1 MPSFDEKVR
10 DDCETCYVFIHKV
23 RFMTKMVRNLDM
35 LRNFE
40 HVMKLD
46 ETCKSLIVIN
56 QDLTKKESVN

>member
-1 MPSFDEKVR
+1 MRK
-10 DDCETCYVFIHKV
+10 YVMIAKLAMFAYVKYD
-23 RFMTKMVRNLDM
+23 FMTKKVRNLDM

-56 QDLTKKESVN
+56 QYLTKKESVN

>member
-1 MPSFDEKVR
+1 
-10 DDCETCYVFIHKV
+10 
-23 RFMTKMVRNLDM
+23 MTKLVQNLDM

-56 QDLTKKESVN
+56 QDSTKNENFNWADYNRGYARVASIENMF

>member
-40 HVMKLD
+40 HVMKVVSYD
-46 ETCKSLIVIN
+46 KFG
-56 QDLTKKESVN
+56 D